1 MGWERDIAYILARA
15 TTPQR
20 RNRGR
25 VQMYQIEVRHEELNK
40 YRLIKH
46 SDPDVLQQMANSQW
60 SQWDE
65 IWQKRVDRESK
76 AISKNEKKEIALSR
90 TKEAQESINQLN
102 NILISAFSKTANFNW
117 EQLKDRKPYPVKKPT
132 PTVHALI
139 PSEPVQGI
147 FKYNPQL
154 NFFDHLF
161 SHRKAIKIRAAEE
174 LFKTDHEAWVKE
186 KDRVSLVNKDL
197 DAQFEKTLEHWQ
209 QQLAKWESK
218 QKKQHKEIDAKKQQ
232 YLDLNSESV
241 IEYTESILSNSVYP
255 DWFPQDF
262 DIDYNPTSKTLIVD
276 YNLPDLTL
284 LPKLSEVKYI
294 ASSDTFKET
303 MLSDSAINKLYDPLI
318 YQITLRT
325 IYELYATDAAGAI
338 DSIVFNGCVTT
349 TDLGT
354 GHRSS
359 ICIISVQSQKE
370 EFSKLNLR
378 EVDPKACFKKL
389 KGVGSSKLHGM
400 AAVAPIVTINREDS
414 RFVKAHD
421 VAHLIDDS
429 VNIAAM
435 DWQEFEHLI
444 REIFEKEFS
453 KGGGEVKITR
463 ASRDRGVD
471 AIAFDPDPIR
481 GGKIV
486 IQAKRYTNSVD
497 VAAVRDLYGTVVN
510 EGATKGI
517 LVTTSDYGP
526 DAYAFAKDKPLT
538 LLNGSNLLHLLG
550 KHGHKA
556 KIDLAAAKI
565 IMSSE

>member
-25 VQMYQIEVRHEELNK
+25 VQMYQIEVRHEQLNK
-40 YRLIKH
+40 YRLIRH
-46 SDPDVLQQMANSQW
+46 SDPNVLQQIADSQR
-60 SQWDE
+60 SQWDD

-76 AISKNEKKEIALSR
+76 AISKNENKEIALSR
-90 TKEAQESINQLN
+90 TKEAQESINQLS
-102 NILISAFSKTANFNW
+102 NILISVFSTTANFNW
-117 EQLKDRKPYPVKKPT
+117 EQLKDREPFPQKKPT
-132 PTVHALI
+132 PTVHLPI
-139 PSEPVQGI
+139 PPEPVQTE
-147 FKYNPQL
+147 FKYKPQF

-161 SHRKAIKIRAAEE
+161 SHRKTVKIQTAEE

-197 DAQFEKTLEHWQ
+197 DAKFEKTVERWQ
-209 QQLAKWESK
+209 QQLEKWESK
-218 QKKQHKEIDAKKQQ
+218 QKEQHQEVDAKKQQ

-241 IEYTESILSNSVYP
+241 IEYTETVLSNSTYP
-255 DWFPQDF
+255 EWFPQDF
-262 DIDYNPTSKTLIVD
+262 DIDYNPTNKTLIVD
-276 YNLPDLTL
+276 YALPDLTL

-325 IYELYATDAAGAI
+325 KYELYSTDVAGAI
-338 DSIVFNGCVTT
+338 DSIVFNGWVTT

-354 GHRSS
+354 GHSS
-359 ICIISVQSQKE
+359 SVCILSVQSQKE
-370 EFSKLNLR
+370 EFNKLNLR

-389 KGVGSSKLHGM
+389 KGISSSKLHGM

-414 RFVKAHD
+414 RFVQAHD

-453 KGGGEVKITR
+453 GGGGEVKITR

-471 AIAFDPDPIR
+471 AIAFDPDPIK

-486 IQAKRYTNSVD
+486 IQAKRYTNTVD
-497 VAAVRDLYGTVVN
+497 VAAVRDLYGTVIN
-510 EGATKGI
+510 EGAMKGI

-526 DAYAFAKDKPLT
+526 DAYAFSQGKPLS
-538 LLNGSNLLHLLG
+538 LLSGSNLLAMLA

-556 KIDLAAAKI
+556 KIDLAEAKMM
-565 IMSSE
+565 MSSE